1 MPVTFLT
8 CYLGSL
14 HMQVVVGLLQAL
26 PVLQAK
32 FAIKRA
38 LMRLQIQVPKSCKA
52 EAVELLAKLEAEV
65 QSKDFSASQV
75 SRPCPSSM
83 TRGSKVKHVLYK
95 RPYTVLHACVHI
107 TTAQHVA
114 RQHCTARYC
123 SNLLWGVL
131 PSRHSL
137 HSWLALFLRKLQA
150 WQDSSKS
157 NCTCGSP

>member
-1 MPVTFLT
+1 MLMNSDKGLSNMPVTFLT

-83 TRGSKVKHVLYK
+83 TRGSKVKHVLY
-95 RPYTVLHACVHI
+95 HAV
-107 TTAQHVA
+107 
-114 RQHCTARYC
+114 
-123 SNLLWGVL
+123 
-131 PSRHSL
+131 
-137 HSWLALFLRKLQA
+137 
-150 WQDSSKS
+150 
-157 NCTCGSP
+157 